1 MLLSI
6 KTLNKSEF
14 QMNSTFND
22 DFLHIHTHDLYLYC

>member
-14 QMNSTFND
+14 HMNTTLND
-22 DFLHIHTHDLYLYC
+22 DFLHIHTHDLCLYC